1 MRAVFE
7 GMRCYAQG
15 PQAAM
20 ISSIAQ
26 EDTKAS
32 FDPVLCHGAKQEGS
46 DASTKDSFECPAI
59 VGIRSEASLE
69 IVSVGE
75 AGLLDMP
82 SGSLPTPSSEK
93 RVGMLSAVPMVPMPP
108 ADSSATRQMR
118 PRRRHSSEGSP
129 SVLVEV
135 EGASQA
141 PAAPPQPPRAGT
153 AAAFRRRGMSAI
165 FGASSSRASPTRAS
179 AAADVRV
186 REQDLRLLA
195 AEMGLAVFTHDR
207 EVRRL
212 EEGVRGIVVVR
223 NAVGSLRAS
232 SLELIESLR
241 GSSLP
246 VIAVVVDVPLH
257 IEDVDG
263 LIETVSEMRIAG
275 AAEVIWSARSVMD
288 LKVALEVAIRT
299 SSTEEDESCT
309 CERRAGYDDRRR
321 NKDAEP
327 VTGLFWQTV
336 HMSFKGFPRLDKS
349 IPSDVSTGA
358 QIGPCIIGD
367 RLGSGGF
374 GVVAEAYNT
383 ETQVVEALKAVDKE
397 ALSDLQLVSGLWK
410 EIVSMRRLDHEGIVK
425 LHAVA
430 QAPQHII
437 LRMERAGSQNLFH
450 IVKRQRTLPIE
461 TCRDYMAQLSDAVAH
476 CHSRKVAH
484 RDLKP
489 ENVVVTD
496 CGRFVKIIDFGM
508 ATLRQFVRNEIRGKN
523 SYQAP
528 ELHESGEFDTFLT
541 DGFAIGVTVFAMA
554 VQDYPWTATKKGKCQ
569 LFEYVSSYGLR
580 RFLAKRRLRKG
591 SGEHLDDV
599 FSPSLIDL
607 LESLLHLDPKHRGCI
622 GEAAFADEVKRKKR
636 KDACDVQYL
645 KEADAK
651 LVPSPRPPGSPSVRR
666 KR

>member
-508 ATLRQFVRNEIRGKN
+508 AVETHSKCTSLAGTFPFL
-523 SYQAP
+523 AP
-528 ELHESGEFDTFLT
+528 EQLKLIEEEPTSGYFPAPVDMWALGVILLEMLAGVGRIHAFL
-541 DGFAIGVTVFAMA
+541 GWPKKVLPGPEQARELEAVFGAHGELTKLWSAHKLRSLEPDAFWLLEGLLMA
-554 VQDYPWTATKKGKCQ
+554 KPHLRSTAT
-569 LFEYVSSYGLR
+569 VV
-580 RFLAKRRLRKG
+580 KG
-591 SGEHLDDV
+591 SSWLQHRSSVSKSPEMAQPSDDAGCN
-599 FSPSLIDL
+599 PSTSD
-607 LESLLHLDPKHRGCI
+607 
-622 GEAAFADEVKRKKR
+622 
-636 KDACDVQYL
+636 
-645 KEADAK
+645 
-651 LVPSPRPPGSPSVRR
+651 
-666 KR
+666 